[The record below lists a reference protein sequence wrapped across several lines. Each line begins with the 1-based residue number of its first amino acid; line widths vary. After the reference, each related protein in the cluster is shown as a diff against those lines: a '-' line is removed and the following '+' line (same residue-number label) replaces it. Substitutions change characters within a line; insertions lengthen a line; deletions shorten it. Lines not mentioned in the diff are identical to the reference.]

1 MYLLIW
7 IFTPN
12 FFIIIFLGKCYNV
25 PEVFLDHQERQSKAT
40 EETSSHIEVKKGQPK
55 KLDPESIHNIPV
67 VLHYEQKQALLHEML
82 RKDRGMEMIEEE
94 SLDDDIEDDES
105 QNPHFFYSNAPIME
119 FNINGE
125 SGSVGQTPRK

>member
-1 MYLLIW
+1 
-7 IFTPN
+7 
-12 FFIIIFLGKCYNV
+12 
-25 PEVFLDHQERQSKAT
+25 
-40 EETSSHIEVKKGQPK
+40 
-55 KLDPESIHNIPV
+55 
-67 VLHYEQKQALLHEML
+67 ML

>member
-1 MYLLIW
+1 MCDFHLNYFGPHSCKHTNRRLRALQIQFG
-7 IFTPN
+7 IF
-12 FFIIIFLGKCYNV
+12 F
-25 PEVFLDHQERQSKAT
+25 
-40 EETSSHIEVKKGQPK
+40 EVKKGQLK
-55 KLDPESIHNIPV
+55 KLDPESIHNIPA

-94 SLDDDIEDDES
+94 ESLDEDES